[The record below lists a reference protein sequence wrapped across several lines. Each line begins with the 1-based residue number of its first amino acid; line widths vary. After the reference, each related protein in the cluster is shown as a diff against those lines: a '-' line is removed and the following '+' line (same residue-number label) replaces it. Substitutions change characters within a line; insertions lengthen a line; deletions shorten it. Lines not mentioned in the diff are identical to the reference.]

1 MGYACP
7 VCGAEQ
13 ADGVHLANHLA
24 VTASL
29 GRSDHEAWLAEYAP
43 DWRDDSPDELAD
55 RITPHATEIETPA
68 FETDD
73 GSRPQTG
80 FEHELAAQTRG
91 PGRGSHTTTTAGH
104 GTGADP
110 LTDTTT
116 RSADVESVLAEAHEL
131 TEEMRAGADDE
142 RDGTEDSDGHEEAAD
157 GPTPTDGDENA

>member
-29 GRSDHEAWLAEYAP
+29 GREDHETWLAEYAP
-43 DWRDDSPDELAD
+43 EWRDDSPDELAD
-55 RITPHATEIETPA
+55 RVTPHATEIETPA

-80 FEHELAAQTRG
+80 FEQELAAQTRG
-91 PGRGSHTTTTAGH
+91 PGRGSHTTAGH
-104 GTGADP
+104 GMGTDP
-110 LTDTTT
+110 LTDTAD
-116 RSADVESVLAEAHEL
+116 RSADVESVLAEAREL
-131 TEEMRAGADDE
+131 TEEMRAGTDDE
-142 RDGTEDSDGHEEAAD
+142 PDGAETDDGDHAEAAD
-157 GPTPTDGDENA
+157 DSARTDEDENA

>member
-7 VCGAEQ
+7 ICGAEQ

-29 GRSDHEAWLAEYAP
+29 GRPDHEAWLAEYAP

-55 RITPHATEIETPA
+55 RVTPHATEIETPT
-68 FETDD
+68 FETDE

-91 PGRGSHTTTTAGH
+91 PGRGSRATAGREMR
-104 GTGADP
+104 ADP
-110 LTDTTT
+110 LTDTAD
-116 RSADVESVLAEAHEL
+116 RSADVESVLAEAREL
-131 TEEMRAGADDE
+131 TAEMRADPDDE
-142 RDGTEDSDGHEEAAD
+142 RDDAETGGDEHEEATD
-157 GPTPTDGDENA
+157 GPAPTDGDENA